1 MCFSIILVCP
11 YLTFDFWTNI
21 LKEKTITC
29 FFGLSIGWNPC
40 FKNKELELKKM
51 FFNRLCVSIPHFWF
65 LIKYVCEN
73 KNIFCILVGVI
84 ITFFIVLVTGV
95 QSRKIVFFYH
105 LGVSLPYFWFLN
117 EYAQENKC
125 QLHVIFGLSI
135 RWNSFFNKMN
145 LTWKKVFFDHVGVS
159 IPHF

>member
-1 MCFSIILVCP
+1 MFCLAWAHVEIHFS
-11 YLTFDFWTNI
+11 
-21 LKEKTITC
+21 
-29 FFGLSIGWNPC
+29 
-40 FKNKELELKKM
+40 KNKKLELKKM
-51 FFNRLCVSIPHFWF
+51 FFDRLGVSIPHFWF

-95 QSRKIVFFYH
+95 QSRKLVFFYH

-125 QLHVIFGLSI
+125 QLDVILGLSM
-135 RWNSFFNKMN
+135 RWNSFFKKMN
-145 LTWKKVFFDHVGVS
+145 LTWKKMFFDHVGVS